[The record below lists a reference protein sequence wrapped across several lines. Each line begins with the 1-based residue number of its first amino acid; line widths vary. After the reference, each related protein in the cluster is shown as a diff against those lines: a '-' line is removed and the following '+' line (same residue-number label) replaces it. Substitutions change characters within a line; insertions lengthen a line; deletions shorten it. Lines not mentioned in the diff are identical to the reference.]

1 MSEIEIQWDER
12 GLVPVVVQD
21 RDTQAVLMLAWMNRE
36 ALDATLQSGIVHFY
50 SRSRKALWK
59 KGESSGNI
67 LSLISLRTDCD
78 SDAIIL
84 SAVPAGPTCHTG
96 KRSCFYKEIQ
106 TTPPLTL
113 LAEDEGPNG
122 AAAAIIETLYKV
134 MCQRRDSASPEK
146 SYTRSLLDKGYPKI
160 EEKIREESGE
170 LLEVLAAGD
179 ASKVVHE
186 TADLLFH
193 VLVGLCA
200 RGIEPASLWNE
211 LGRRFGVGGHVE
223 KAARTAKQ

>member
-1 MSEIEIQWDER
+1 MSEIEIKWDAS
-12 GLVPVVVQD
+12 GLVPAVVQD
-21 RDTQAVLMLAWMNRE
+21 RDSQAVLMLAWMNRE
-36 ALDATLQSGIVHFY
+36 ALDATLQTGFVHFY

-59 KGESSGNI
+59 KGESSGNT
-67 LSLISLRTDCD
+67 LRLISLRTDCD

-84 SAVPAGPTCHTG
+84 SAVPTGPTCHTG
-96 KRSCFYKEIQ
+96 KRSCFYKVLQ
-106 TTPPLTL
+106 TTAPLAL

-122 AAAAIIETLYKV
+122 APAAIIETLYKI
-134 MCQRRDSASPEK
+134 MCQRRDSESAEK

-170 LLEVLAAGD
+170 LLEILAAGD

-200 RGIEPASLWNE
+200 RGIEPASLWTE
-211 LGRRFGVGGHVE
+211 LVRRFGVGGHVE
-223 KAARTAKQ
+223 KAARTANS